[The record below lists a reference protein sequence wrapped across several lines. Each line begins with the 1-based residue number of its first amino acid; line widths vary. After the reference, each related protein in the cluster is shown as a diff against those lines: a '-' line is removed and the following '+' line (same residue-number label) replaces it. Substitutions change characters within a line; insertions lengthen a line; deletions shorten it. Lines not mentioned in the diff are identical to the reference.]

1 MDRNLRRIEAL
12 NQQFMS
18 TAEVAQIVA
27 CSHCGEHCYDDS
39 ISSGE
44 STFCCTGCKTVYELL
59 HDNGMQAYYAQG
71 DVLAPGIS
79 QKNGVRSDYSYLDQ
93 VEISSKVMDF
103 SDGKTAWVTFRTPQ
117 IHCASCVWLLEN
129 LPRLNP
135 GVLQSQVFFDR
146 REVTVRFNQEELKLS
161 QLASLLSRIGYRPD
175 LQLDKVTQKKSNPVD
190 RSRYLKIGVAGF
202 AFGNI
207 MLFSL
212 PEYLSGPD
220 GVDDQFRTLFGA
232 LNIVLALPVFFYS
245 SLDFFKPAWLSI
257 RQRFWSM
264 DIAISLGI
272 IAMFFRSLYEISTG
286 ISGGYMDSFTMLV
299 FLLLVGR
306 LFQRKTFDQLSF
318 ERDYA
323 SYFPLSVTRMTNIDS
338 EESVAATTIEQGDV
352 VVIRHG
358 ELLPADSI
366 LMDTSASLDYS
377 FVTGEADPVYFEE
390 GQTCFAG
397 GRNLGT
403 SLRFQVLRPVSTSY
417 LTRLWNHEVFNKD
430 HTQTLQSV
438 SQRFSRYF
446 SPVVLVLAILSGLYW
461 LPESGSL
468 AINAFTAVL
477 IVACPCALALSA
489 PFSLG
494 WATNV
499 LARNN
504 VYVKNGEVIERLAQ
518 SDAIVFDKTGTL
530 TRRDLGNVVYMGRG
544 LSEQEKKLLIS
555 VLKENTHPH
564 GRSFFKWLLSNSSY
578 TEYLDLKNYEE
589 IVGEGVQAI
598 VGDVLVRI
606 GSANWIGIHNA
617 FSIETDHPRLYFS
630 FDDDIPGYVQLQS
643 EFRTGVQDMISK
655 LKSHFLLYVLSG
667 DNSRDKVRIQRVF
680 GDTAE
685 LHFSQSPQ
693 EKLKVI
699 ESIQLNGH
707 RPIMV
712 GDGLND
718 AGALKAGY
726 VGISVTEDTSS
737 FTPASD
743 VIMSADKVG
752 DLDKIIEYSKSTV
765 GIIYISFAISLMYN
779 VVGLAFAVTA
789 TLSPIVCAI
798 IMPVSS
804 ITVIA
809 YTTIATHWSAKMK
822 GVRT

>member
-1 MDRNLRRIEAL
+1 ME
-12 NQQFMS
+12 
-18 TAEVAQIVA
+18 
-27 CSHCGEHCYDDS
+27 
-39 ISSGE
+39 
-44 STFCCTGCKTVYELL
+44 
-59 HDNGMQAYYAQG
+59 AYYSQSE
-71 DVLAPGIS
+71 LNTPGITQREGS
-79 QKNGVRSDYSYLDQ
+79 KVDFGYLDQ
-93 VEISSKVMDF
+93 PDIQSKVIDF

-135 GVLQSQVFFDR
+135 NVLQSQVFFDR
-146 REVTVRFNQEELKLS
+146 REVTIRFNPDALKLS
-161 QLASLLSRIGYRPD
+161 DLAALLTKIGYRPD
-175 LQLDKVTQKKSNPVD
+175 LQLDKVTGKRSNPVD
-190 RSRYLKIGVAGF
+190 RALYLKIGVAGF

-220 GVDDQFRTLFGA
+220 GVDAQFRILFGV

-257 RQRFWSM
+257 RQKYWSM
-264 DIAISLGI
+264 DIAISMGI
-272 IAMFFRSLYEISTG
+272 IAMFSRSLYEISAG

-323 SYFPLSVTRMTNIDS
+323 SYFPLSVTRITSTGD
-338 EESVAATTIEQGDV
+338 EESVAATRISEGDTV
-352 VVIRHG
+352 LIRHG
-358 ELLPADSI
+358 ELLPADAI
-366 LMDTSASLDYS
+366 LIDKLASLDYS
-377 FVTGEADPVYFEE
+377 FVTGEADLVPVEV

-397 GRNLGT
+397 AKNIGT
-403 SLRFQVLRPVSTSY
+403 SVRFNVLRPVSTSY

-430 HTQTLQSV
+430 QSNTLQSI

-446 SPVVLVLAILSGLYW
+446 SPMVIGLAVLSGLFW
-461 LPESGSL
+461 LPESTSL

-494 WATNV
+494 WATN
-499 LARNN
+499 LLSRNQ

-518 SDAIVFDKTGTL
+518 SDALVFDKTGTL
-530 TRRDLGNVVYMGRG
+530 TRRDLGNVIYMGRD
-544 LSEQEKKLLIS
+544 LTWSEKNALLT

-564 GRSFFKWLLSNSSY
+564 GRSFYKWLNSQAEHSKKAA
-578 TEYLDLKNYEE
+578 LKAYEE
-589 IVGEGVQAI
+589 FVGEGVQGI

-606 GSANWIGIHNA
+606 GSAKWIGIHNPEA
-617 FSIETDHPRLYFS
+617 AKADHPRLYFS
-630 FDDDIPGYVQLQS
+630 FDDDIPGYVQLES
-643 EFRTGVQDMISK
+643 EFRSGVQDMIARI
-655 LKSHFLLYVLSG
+655 KSSFSMYVLSG
-667 DNSRDKVRIQRVF
+667 DNSRDINRVREVF
-680 GDTAE
+680 GESAE
-685 LHFSQSPQ
+685 LYFSQNPQ
-693 EKLKVI
+693 EKLHTI
-699 ESIQLNGH
+699 ESIQARGH
-707 RPIMV
+707 RPVMI

-718 AGALKAGY
+718 AGALKAGF

-743 VIMSADKVG
+743 VILSAEKIG
-752 DLDKIIEYSKSTV
+752 DLDKIINYSRSTV
-765 GIIYISFAISLMYN
+765 KIIYFSFAISLLYN
-779 VVGLAFAVTA
+779 IIGLAFAVTA
-789 TLSPIVCAI
+789 TLSPIICAI

-809 YTTIATHWSAKMK
+809 FTSLATHITARLE
-822 GVRT
+822 GVTK